1 NQGKAYDEIGN
12 RLASNNDREPAQ
24 PADAIKNATRH
35 GLRKNQEQRQTKN
48 GKGWITPTHI
58 FRSHPQGKERPA
70 EQIKSCLDWQNDPK
84 HEPRT
89 VEKDETNCGH
99 VTAGLEGADGRSKN
113 GRHCPQSVLG
123 ILDETGGYGEIGNE
137 L

>member
-1 NQGKAYDEIGN
+1 MNSNHDISQDVGNRRSPSHAFDSHRSNQGKAYDEIGN

-35 GLRKNQEQRQTKN
+35 GLRENQEQRQTKN

-99 VTAGLEGADGRSKN
+99 
-113 GRHCPQSVLG
+113 
-123 ILDETGGYGEIGNE
+123 
-137 L
+137 